1 MSKKKEINVIEIR
14 KLIDAAIKEFQ
25 SPENI
30 REIRELERR
39 LHNLSPQDLL
49 TKMTI

>member
-1 MSKKKEINVIEIR
+1 MSKKEEVNVVEIR
-14 KLIDAAIKEFQ
+14 KIIDAAIKEFQ

-30 REIRELERR
+30 RKIREMERR